1 MNDKPD
7 KSLKTIKA
15 ILVALLIIV
24 LLVLSKA
31 AVNVS
36 IRILLSFFVFLLV
49 LPFVTA
55 LEKAKFPSWLATV
68 LAVLVIVIV
77 VVAFIWFVFFSVDM
91 LMEKVPGYASRINE
105 VDIILKDMARKWV
118 DIPDDVSIFSSLN
131 IDWVGG
137 VIMPALRLVSSSAI
151 GILSNVLL
159 VILMTTF
166 LLGER
171 HVIIPKMMY
180 FITGN
185 DEDKVSVIWDRI
197 IKQVSKYIS
206 IKVFVS
212 IITGALF
219 YTVAKVSGLD
229 FAPLWGV
236 MAIVLNFIPTIGSI
250 IITAL
255 MILMAFIQFAPAI
268 GPILFVS
275 ISAIVIQNVVGN
287 FIDPKLSGNSL
298 NLSAFIILVGLG
310 IFGFI
315 WGIVGMFLA
324 VPILSVLQIV
334 CANIDET
341 RPIAMLISSGKSFR
355 SQASEKPVR
364 RRASKRAASKK
375 YESYDDDIMFPEK
388 K

>member
-1 MNDKPD
+1 MNDNPD

-171 HVIIPKMMY
+171 HVIIPKLMY

-212 IITGALF
+212 VITGALF
-219 YTVAKVSGLD
+219 YLVARVSGLD

-236 MAIVLNFIPTIGSI
+236 MAVVLNFIPTIGSI

-255 MILMAFIQFAPAI
+255 MILMSFVQFAPAI
-268 GPILFVS
+268 GPIIFVS

-310 IFGFI
+310 IFGYI

-364 RRASKRAASKK
+364 RRVSKRAASKK
-375 YESYDDDIMFPEK
+375 YESYDDDIMFPDK

>member
-364 RRASKRAASKK
+364 RRVSKRAASKK
-375 YESYDDDIMFPEK
+375 YDSYSDDIMFPEK

>member
-1 MNDKPD
+1 MNAEPD

-24 LLVLSKA
+24 LLALSKA

-49 LPFVTA
+49 LPIASA
-55 LEKAKFPSWLATV
+55 LERAKFPRWLATV
-68 LAVLVIVIV
+68 IAVLFIVII

-91 LMEKVPGYASRINE
+91 LMEKVPGYAARINE
-105 VDIILKDMARKWV
+105 IDIILKDMVSRWV
-118 DIPDDVSIFSSLN
+118 ELPDDVSIFSSLN
-131 IDWVGG
+131 IDWVGD

-171 HVIIPKMMY
+171 HVIIPKLMN

-185 DEDKVSVIWDRI
+185 DEDKVSSIWDRI
-197 IKQVSKYIS
+197 IRQVSKYIS

-219 YTVAKVSGLD
+219 YVVARVSGLD

-236 MAIVLNFIPTIGSI
+236 MASVLNFIPTIGSI

-255 MILMAFIQFAPAI
+255 MILMSFVQFAPLL

-275 ISAIVIQNVVGN
+275 ISAIAIQNIVGN

-298 NLSAFIILVGLG
+298 NLSPFIILVGLG
-310 IFGFI
+310 VFGYI

-341 RPIAMLISSGKSFR
+341 RPIAMLISSGRSFR
-355 SQASEKPVR
+355 NQASEKSVR
-364 RRASKRAASKK
+364 RRNSKRAASKK
-375 YESYDDDIMFPEK
+375 YESYADDIMFPDK